1 MKILVTGS
9 AGFIGNETCLQ
20 LLELGHEV
28 IGIDNLSTYYEVRLK
43 EDRLLRIKSKSNF
56 LDVRMNLED
65 QRNIEGV
72 FRENRPEVVINLA
85 AQAGVRYSLENPHT
99 YIETNVMGFLNVLE
113 GCRASGCDHL
123 IYSSSSSVY
132 GKNTQLPFSA
142 DDSVN
147 HPINLYAATKRSNE
161 LMAHVYSH
169 LYGLPCTGLRFFTV
183 YGPWGRPDM
192 AYFLFTKSIL
202 EGKPI
207 ELFNR
212 GKNSRSFTYIS
223 DIVASIIRLIDRV
236 PVKAKTNDEIQDT
249 PSVSDSAPFKIHN
262 IGSETEVSV
271 LRLVELLEGELDVK
285 AKKNMLPM
293 QPGDI
298 QTTSADVQSLIESI
312 DFAPKTSVE
321 EGVSKFVSWYRDYY
335 RI

>member
-1 MKILVTGS
+1 
-9 AGFIGNETCLQ
+9 
-20 LLELGHEV
+20 
-28 IGIDNLSTYYEVRLK
+28 
-43 EDRLLRIKSKSNF
+43 
-56 LDVRMNLED
+56 MNLED
-65 QRNIEGV
+65 KKSIEGV
-72 FRENRPEVVINLA
+72 FRENRPDVVINLA
-85 AQAGVRYSLENPHT
+85 AQAGVRYSLENPHS

-113 GCRASGCDHL
+113 GCRSAGCDHL
-123 IYSSSSSVY
+123 IYSSSSVY

-142 DDSVN
+142 DDPVN

-212 GKNSRSFTYIS
+212 GQNSRSFTYIS

-236 PVKAKTNDEIQDT
+236 PGKAKTNDGIQDT
-249 PSVSDSAPFKIHN
+249 PVSDSAPFKIHN

-271 LRLVELLEGELDVK
+271 LRFVELLEGSL
-285 AKKNMLPM
+285 ALRQKKICYRCNQEIFKRHRPMFSLLLNLSILP
-293 QPGDI
+293 QRPLLKRAY
-298 QTTSADVQSLIESI
+298 QNL
-312 DFAPKTSVE
+312 
-321 EGVSKFVSWYRDYY
+321 
-335 RI
+335 